1 MFTTHN
7 TKADRRPADCYCRG
21 QATCENGHHVCTN
34 CTCNVD
40 GAPPEQSTGYGH
52 VNPSQTRLDAWTA
65 RQELR
70 K

>member
-1 MFTTHN
+1 MFNPHN
-7 TKADRRPADCYCRG
+7 TKGDRRPADCYCRG
-21 QATCENGHHVCTN
+21 AAICDAGHHVCTD

-40 GAPPEQSTGYGH
+40 GAPQTQATGYGH

-70 K
+70 R